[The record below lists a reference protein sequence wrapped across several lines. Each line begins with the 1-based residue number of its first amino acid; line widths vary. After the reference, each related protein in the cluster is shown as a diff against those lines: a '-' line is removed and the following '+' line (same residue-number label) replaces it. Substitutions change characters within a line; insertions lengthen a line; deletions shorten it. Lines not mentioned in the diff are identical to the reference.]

1 MRMPLET
8 VSSLGFLASQ
18 SQPHSRQGSLSSPSC
33 VLTLSATRDPDA
45 RGQTGGAAE
54 PDCWRD
60 HRPRASAQ
68 PGKQA
73 GPRRYATAKEL
84 SPKTRSPST
93 AAGLAAPRA
102 AVTVL
107 ARTPRTAQ
115 EGNQWPGE
123 TTPQPPPCG

>member
-107 ARTPRTAQ
+107 GRTPPPAQ
-115 EGNQWPGE
+115 VRHSQRVVTKTQKP
-123 TTPQPPPCG
+123 